1 MTLAAPDQASA
12 GDGERGSA
20 RPTPRAVLLFA
31 GAMAVSIIV
40 IAANPRAWPL
50 AVSAALLAIVLI
62 AADLL
67 RAMRRRQIR
76 VTTTAPTRLAVATP
90 GHVDVRLERAPPA
103 RRLRVALLLEQA
115 GPAASPVIVEGQTS
129 GGHVSC
135 QLPLRGERRGRVEL
149 RALWMRWR
157 GPLGLIERR
166 WRLPLDHAVEIVPLV
181 RGVQDAALTLNM
193 EDARYGIKAMLRRG
207 EGSEFE
213 TLREHVAGLDNRA
226 IDWKR
231 SARHNKL
238 LSKVFRTERNHQIV
252 LAFDTGHLMLEPIDG
267 KTRLD
272 HAIEAGLLLG
282 WVSLKTGDLVGSF
295 SFDATLGHFLAP
307 AAGIAS
313 LARIQQEATRLAY
326 STEETNFTLGLADL
340 NQRLKRRALV
350 VLFTEFVDT
359 VTAELLLD
367 SIQRM
372 ANRHVVLFVT
382 MRDPAMVEL
391 LEAPPEDVLGAARS
405 VIANDM
411 IRERAIVFERLTR
424 MGIHVVDVP
433 AGQVATRVVNACF
446 EIKKRNLL

>member
-1 MTLAAPDQASA
+1 MSFAGPDQAA
-12 GDGERGSA
+12 AEGRGSA

-31 GAMAVSIIV
+31 GAMAVSVIV
-40 IAANPRAWPL
+40 IAANQRAWPL
-50 AVSAALLAIVLI
+50 AVAAALLALVLI

-67 RAMRRRQIR
+67 RAMRRRQIH
-76 VTTTAPTRLAVATP
+76 VTTSAPARLPVATL
-90 GHVDVRLERAPPA
+90 GHVDVTLERASPG
-103 RRLRVALLLEQA
+103 RRLDVALLLEQE
-115 GPAASPVIVEGQTS
+115 GPAAPTIMVTGQTTS
-129 GGHVSC
+129 GRLSC

-166 WRLPLDHAVEIVPLV
+166 WRLPLDRVVEIVPLV
-181 RGVQDAALTLNM
+181 RGVQDAALTINM

-213 TLREHVAGLDNRA
+213 TLREHVPGLDNRA

-295 SFDATLGHFLAP
+295 SFDATLGHFIAP
-307 AAGIAS
+307 CAGIAS

-326 STEETNFTLGLADL
+326 STEETNFTLALADL

-367 SIQRM
+367 SIQRV
-372 ANRHVVLFVT
+372 ANRHVIVFVT
-382 MRDPAMVEL
+382 MRDPSMAEL
-391 LEAPPEDVLGAARS
+391 LDASPDNVRSAARS
-405 VIANDM
+405 VIAHDM
-411 IRERAIVFERLTR
+411 TRERAIVFERLTR

-433 AGQVATRVVNACF
+433 AGQIATRVVNAYF